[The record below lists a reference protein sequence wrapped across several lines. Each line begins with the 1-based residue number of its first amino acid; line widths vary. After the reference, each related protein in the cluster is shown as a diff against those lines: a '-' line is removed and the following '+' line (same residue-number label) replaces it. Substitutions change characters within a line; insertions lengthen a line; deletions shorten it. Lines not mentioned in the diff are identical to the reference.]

1 MIHDDNNDTDEMRLK
16 EMLRAVD
23 SGAPAPDGDFLRS
36 LRQRATDE
44 FMQAAAAADSAAS
57 SAGAASSQGSIPIR
71 PNRRSSMFTLA
82 LRGSLVL
89 SAATALLMAWL
100 TPLGEKSVSGGV
112 PFSVVLEELR
122 GASTLHLQVEKSGQ
136 TADILVRAPGL
147 VRWQESPQRYQIA
160 AGSRLWKVDLTENT
174 VVEGDSK
181 WFLSPDRQ
189 INLLGL
195 LDVGVKDASP
205 LLVAKPVQQTLF
217 DGRKCFEY
225 QVDVPAER
233 GRVQID
239 AFADVTNNQLV
250 GIVARDAGAPANAGP
265 PLAELRLV
273 ARNQAV
279 ADEEFV
285 VAKSLT
291 EDGRIGKVTE
301 SQGIVVLRPM
311 LAQRWTPICRETL
324 LRPGDWLR
332 TELRGA
338 NAVKVTLSSDVEL
351 TLGPGT
357 LIECISPSQARLHNG
372 QVQVKSEVA
381 PKAGADGAPQKAG
394 AEFTLLAPR
403 EGRRLFQ
410 PGQKQLVRVDR
421 DEKIVDMPDT
431 PVWLA
436 GFEGTTNNESLGSLI
451 VNLPDGRNEP
461 LTVGEHKVSV
471 EIRDQIARTTIE
483 ETFVNHT
490 PSRLEGVFHFPLPQ
504 DASISGFGMWI
515 GNDLVEADV
524 VEKQRARE
532 IFETILREKRDP
544 GLLEWMGGNIFKAR
558 VFPIEPHSEK
568 RIKIVYTQV
577 LPLRANRYRY
587 SYGLRSELLRTKPL
601 RQLSLKVTVN
611 SALPLKGVTCPTHT
625 VRSLQHKNSAQL
637 EFSAQEYTPTRDF
650 EVVCEV
656 DGRQSDVVVVPHRR
670 GEDGYFLLQLTPPSA
685 EGNWQRELLPD
696 GKPLNVVLLCDTS
709 SSMDLE
715 KRRQQAEFVGTV
727 LTSLG
732 ADDRFQLACADV
744 GTAWFANDPQ
754 APTDDI
760 IAKAR
765 TFLDERL
772 SLGWTDLDRA
782 FADVI
787 QKAPTDAHI
796 IYVGDGIVSARSTD
810 TAAFVQRLKQMVGKS
825 KVDVNRPH
833 RTFHSVTV
841 GNSSESVVMKGI
853 ASVGHGSTRAVSNEQ
868 TPQLVAL
875 ELLNEIAQPGLQDLN
890 VEFRGVKVAAVYPEQ
905 LPNVPAGTQQILV
918 GRYLPEGK
926 DQAGEI
932 IVTGMRGQEK
942 VRYVARVN
950 LKDAES
956 GNSFIPRLWARAHLD
971 LLLAQGQNAAI
982 RDEIIGLSEQFHIIT
997 PYTSLLVLESDA
1009 DRERFG
1015 VTRRYE
1021 MRDGERF
1028 FAEGRNNA
1036 NFELAQAQMKRAGDW
1051 RQGLRRHVVA
1061 ELKKLG
1067 RDPETLQMQIQFM
1080 RGNMPYLRGI
1090 HGNFN
1095 GRSGRWSGAVGGRL
1109 ENAWSFS
1116 GGGMGGG
1123 GFGNDSYFALDGLS
1137 DGGELVLGATDLF
1150 SRLDYDVDGDGIS
1163 LIDKGEKLELKKELK
1178 SISLGLEDKSKLA
1191 AEFDEK
1197 ASIWDYQEDF
1207 AEGLQRGTLFAGATD
1222 ELMVGAKRKARFDF
1236 GGERQMGRS
1245 VSFGRAWGGRG
1256 YHYGY
1261 GAAPDYTSWL
1271 KTLFPA
1277 LPAASKPAPPSPE
1290 PKDWTADAILLSRKL
1305 LRTESLKG
1313 LDGGI
1318 ELKRTADYFDPRW
1331 NRLSSRHAD
1340 IVVYGPAGWVT
1351 RPLTDREQSIVN
1363 YATPRERGIYSLAF
1377 LLGRKRPAAVSDHSP
1392 AVLGLD
1398 DGSVVAL
1405 HEQFRDYSAR
1415 VDAAGENLAKLILSM
1430 KKSTR
1435 TEHFWIDTAKQVLVK
1450 QESFDDGQLTA
1461 SVTYEDFVEVAGSR
1475 WARKST
1481 RFDNAGARIA
1491 ETTFDIQAL
1500 NKDRHNERMDELLT
1514 ARPSVQFIQLPFVSL
1529 KSARQKAVDGSA
1541 GFDDR
1546 LAMILWNAQLQ
1557 QWDELW
1563 KHVDAVENLADGK
1576 PGVRW
1581 IRTRLQSIIRRHE
1594 ECRERLRAEAK
1605 DLAART
1611 QQDELFLTEYIL
1623 GEVQA
1628 ISSWAEF
1635 LEFVQLLKPVYERQ
1649 PADSKAMLQW
1659 TERLAQCR
1667 EGMGQ
1672 SEEALKLWR
1681 SLAEAA
1687 PWMIGWQTEYARR
1700 LGQTGDYDGALAWLR
1715 QQLDRPIQRLEYE
1728 EETLRSTMA
1737 DLYRAQGRW
1746 NDLLTFTTEWI
1757 ARKPHSQSYNS
1768 AYAQHLSA
1776 LVFNDRLDQANALAQ
1791 QWMNEAQIEG
1801 KLKGD
1806 QYARLDNALN
1816 FALGTAFNLSFQRV
1830 EERWFEP
1837 LEKVSQFFIWHSHH
1851 PEIASRIMQH
1861 HQFQQS
1867 DVADRLR
1874 GELWARLQADI
1885 AKLTPGQISTLVGWT
1900 LSGRMELAQAINGR
1914 TQLDASEIPTTLW
1927 AKIAEGL
1934 KTRWQQSQDKQDK
1947 HLLGETLTAI
1957 YSNRFRD
1964 TELLPFLRQRMAE
1977 ADPDFRQ
1984 AYVST
1989 LFETLL
1995 TTAWTESIEQ
2005 EAFARLRE
2013 LSSAEPHKRL
2023 EVQLPA
2029 LYRLVDAMLA
2039 NRQAA
2044 AERLLS
2050 DQGGQEK
2057 LTRKELAAQK
2067 NEIRHK
2073 ACLQLASRLS
2083 EEAKKEDGPL
2093 SNWFKIE
2100 QTWLDVQVS
2109 QNMNQVIQFC
2119 WQILSDAPLPPS
2131 ASDLDA
2137 EDAVSNVVQ
2146 PDLHANAV
2154 DLNAVKKSFDR
2165 LLRDRALATVMN
2177 LALRRAAK
2185 PEDIQRILKF
2195 IDAGI
2200 EQGRIAANRPPAGS
2214 PDAAAAAVD
2223 SNAPAGADKSDKL
2236 QEAASEW
2243 RGMKFRFLVGLDRP
2257 DDLDRQLRDW
2267 IREDVSTAPWRQA
2280 LARLVAERG
2289 KVDEAIQLLEACE
2302 KDKLLGAAD
2311 YKLLSDLYLVV
2322 DRRPDHERSRLE
2334 IFRLMPEGQ
2343 LSQLLYRASNHWQ
2356 QGTQTAELDQNTLFV
2371 LKSLFEKSGSPENYF
2386 WAVRN
2391 IYAATRDFR
2400 ILQMLPDSMLG
2411 RSPQQVYSFLSAVNG
2426 QVLVE
2431 LRNEAAADEILDRIK
2446 ILRTADRSV
2455 TDLRALDLL
2464 EALVERKSSE
2474 LLNQSAP
2481 HQHACLAALQ
2491 RAFDRKWGDGEPV
2504 LMANFLHQLGGLPS
2518 QLATEQLRELRE
2530 LQKASPASSRDH
2542 LRITSSLCN
2551 LIGSTY
2557 RRLDEAI
2564 REMEVEVRSYAQS
2577 HGGQWPFQD
2586 AEILGSYISLYEQA
2600 GQHAAAE
2607 MVLKQFLARPENA
2620 VQRKWLDD
2628 RLMSLYNHALEHDGA
2643 VSLGATRDKLFIPIY
2658 QLSLKAIEQSADEH
2672 ERYNLI
2678 ARLVTTFDIAHR
2690 NKIPGAMDAVSEFA
2704 FKVLPD
2710 VLKRQVS
2717 QYRNSL
2723 SAPVGVLAE
2732 IAGPKAALRYVV
2744 ERMEQYPQRLE
2755 ISWENSWQVLG
2766 PELGRRRSSAGATE
2780 LDDRVL
2786 KLVVQELQRELR
2798 SGENRSRYIYHRGYP
2813 DFWAEKAGA
2822 FADAAEAVLA
2832 ENQKSGRR
2840 KTAVAEYLWS
2850 GLELHARAIEVLLV
2864 AHQKGLLD
2872 ESGQVR
2878 VVQWLHDTKR
2888 FAESIPLLEGL
2899 VTLRPDN
2906 MNFRTRLMTAYFRSQ
2921 RPQQLVDL
2929 IEKTDEYFH
2938 AGGRWTEGNIAEFGR
2953 GCQGCNQSE
2962 RAVRYL
2968 TEAVALHQRANPG
2981 AGLNNGT
2988 LADYYSVLAS
2998 SNSDLGRTKEAV
3010 EAASAAIICWA
3021 PNRSERSNS
3030 LETLNSV
3037 LRQAKDLDDFVKY
3050 LDGEAGRTG
3059 QDSPI
3064 LRKAIG
3070 LIYQQRNEFAKAI
3083 TQLQLAVDLQPN
3095 DAAIH
3100 NALIACFDANENRAA
3115 ATKQLLK
3122 LIDLHRND
3130 LGLYLQLTERLKD
3143 NEAESERA
3151 ATSIVDASPNEAENH
3166 AALAELRQ
3174 QQGRWS
3180 EAIPEWQQVAEL
3192 RKREPNGLLKLVAAQ
3207 LHEKQWNDARA
3218 TINKLRKTEWPTRF
3232 TDIQQQASQLENQI
3246 PKE

>member
-1 MIHDDNNDTDEMRLK
+1 
-16 EMLRAVD
+16 
-23 SGAPAPDGDFLRS
+23 
-36 LRQRATDE
+36 
-44 FMQAAAAADSAAS
+44 
-57 SAGAASSQGSIPIR
+57 
-71 PNRRSSMFTLA
+71 MFTLA

-89 SAATALLMAWL
+89 SAAAALLMAWL
-100 TPLGEKSVSGGV
+100 TPMGEKSVSGGV

-122 GASTLHLQVEKSGQ
+122 GASTLHLQVEKAGQ

-160 AGSRLWKVDLTENT
+160 AGSRLWKVDLAQNT
-174 VVEGDSK
+174 VVEGDSQ

-205 LLVAKPVQQTLF
+205 LLVARPVQRTVF
-217 DGRKCFEY
+217 DGRDCYAY

-233 GRVQID
+233 GRVQIE
-239 AFADVTNNQLV
+239 AFADVANNQLV
-250 GIVARDAGAPANAGP
+250 GIVARDVAAPANAGP

-311 LAQRWTPICRETL
+311 LAQRWTPVCRETL

-357 LIECISPSQARLHNG
+357 LMECISPSQARLHHG
-372 QVQVKSEVA
+372 QVQVKADAAAKPEA
-381 PKAGADGAPQKAG
+381 NQGPRKAAS
-394 AEFTLLAPR
+394 EFTLLAPR
-403 EGRRLFQ
+403 QGSRLFQ

-421 DEKIVDMPDT
+421 DEKIVDVPET

-515 GNDLVEADV
+515 GNELVEADV

-558 VFPIEPHSEK
+558 VFPIEAHSEK

-601 RQLSLKVTVN
+601 RELSLKVTVN

-625 VRSLQHKNSAQL
+625 VRTLQHKNSAQL

-670 GEDGYFLLQLTPPSA
+670 GEDGYFLMQLTPPSA
-685 EGNWQRELLPD
+685 DGNWQRELLPD
-696 GKPLNVVLLCDTS
+696 GKPLSVVLLCDTS
-709 SSMDLE
+709 SSMDAE

-732 ADDRFQLACADV
+732 TDDRFQLACADV
-744 GTAWFANDPQ
+744 GTAWFANEPQ
-754 APTDDI
+754 TSTDDN

-787 QKAPTDAHI
+787 QKAPANAHI
-796 IYVGDGIVSARSTD
+796 IYIGDGIVSARSMD
-810 TAAFVQRLKQMVGKS
+810 TAAFVQRLKQLVGKS
-825 KVDVNRPH
+825 TGDANRAH

-853 ASVGHGSTRAVSNEQ
+853 ASAGHGSTRAISNEQ
-868 TPQLVAL
+868 SPQLVAL

-926 DQAGEI
+926 DQTGEI

-942 VRYVARVN
+942 VRYVAKVN
-950 LKDAES
+950 LQDAES

-971 LLLAQGQNAAI
+971 LLLAQGQSAAI

-1021 MRDGERF
+1021 MRDGARF
-1028 FAEGRNNA
+1028 FAEGRNNS

-1051 RQGLRRHVVA
+1051 RLGLRRKVLA

-1067 RDPETLQMQIQFM
+1067 RDPNDLQAQLQVM
-1080 RGNMPYLRGI
+1080 RGNIPYFRS
-1090 HGNFN
+1090 FN
-1095 GRSGRWSGAVGGRL
+1095 GDFGKRSGALGGRFDNSWGFFGGGVGG
-1109 ENAWSFS
+1109 S
-1116 GGGMGGG
+1116 GGNL
-1123 GFGNDSYFALDGLS
+1123 GNRAAY
-1137 DGGELVLGATDLF
+1137 VL
-1150 SRLDYDVDGDGIS
+1150 DGIS
-1163 LIDKGEKLELKKELK
+1163 NGRDFDLGDVDLLARLDADGELPVDGTEEKREITKELK
-1178 SISLGLEDKSKLA
+1178 NISLGVEGEFGLAGEFDKKSQRWDAQDDFESSVDGGYLLTGAA
-1191 AEFDEK
+1191 AEPV
-1197 ASIWDYQEDF
+1197 
-1207 AEGLQRGTLFAGATD
+1207 
-1222 ELMVGAKRKARFDF
+1222 VGAKRKAWF
-1236 GGERQMGRS
+1236 GFGAERQLDRS
-1245 VSFGRAWGGRG
+1245 MNFGRLLGGRG
-1256 YHYGY
+1256 YRYGY
-1261 GAAPDYTSWL
+1261 EATPDYTSWL
-1271 KTLFPA
+1271 NTLFPA
-1277 LPAASKPAPPSPE
+1277 LPAASKPSQPLAE
-1290 PKDWTADAILLSRKL
+1290 PKDWTADAILLSKTL
-1305 LRTESLKG
+1305 LRTDSLKG

-1318 ELKRTADYFDPRW
+1318 ELKRTADYFDSRW

-1340 IVVYGPAGWVT
+1340 LVVYGPAGWVT
-1351 RPLTDREQSIVN
+1351 RPLTEREQSIVN

-1377 LLGRKRPAAVSDHSP
+1377 LLGRKRPAAVSDIAP
-1392 AVLGLD
+1392 TVLGLD

-1415 VDAAGENLAKLILSM
+1415 VEAAGANLAKLILSM
-1430 KKSTR
+1430 KKSSR
-1435 TEHFWIDTAKQVLVK
+1435 AEHFWIDTARQVLVK
-1450 QESFDDGQLTA
+1450 QESFDDGQVTA
-1461 SVTYEDFVEVAGSR
+1461 SVTFEDFVEVAGSR

-1481 RFDNAGARIA
+1481 RFDNTGARIS
-1491 ETTFDIQAL
+1491 ETTFDVQGLSKA
-1500 NKDRHNERMDELLT
+1500 RHNERMNELLT

-1529 KSARQKAVDGSA
+1529 KVARQKAVDGSA
-1541 GFDDR
+1541 AFDDR

-1563 KHVDAVENLADGK
+1563 KHVDAVEKLADGK

-1594 ECRERLRAEAK
+1594 ECRERLRAEAQ
-1605 DLAART
+1605 DLAARP
-1611 QQDELFLTEYIL
+1611 QQNELFLTEFVL

-1628 ISSWAEF
+1628 ISSWPEF
-1635 LEFVQLLKPVYERQ
+1635 LEFVQLFKPVYERQ
-1649 PADSKAMLQW
+1649 PAESNAMLQW

-1687 PWMIGWQTEYARR
+1687 PWTVGWQTEYARR

-1715 QQLDRPIQRLEYE
+1715 QQLDRPIQRREYE

-1737 DLYRAQGRW
+1737 DLYRTQGRW
-1746 NDLLTFTTEWI
+1746 NNLLTFTTEWI
-1757 ARKPHSQSYNS
+1757 ARQPQSQSYNS

-1791 QWMNEAQIEG
+1791 QWMNDALIEG

-1837 LEKVSQFFIWHSHH
+1837 LAKVALFFIWHSHH
-1851 PEIASRIMQH
+1851 SEIAGRIMQH

-1874 GELWARLQADI
+1874 GELWARLQADWD
-1885 AKLTPGQISTLVGWT
+1885 KLAPAQIKTLVGWT
-1900 LSGRMELAQAINGR
+1900 LAGRMELQQAINGR
-1914 TQLDASEIPTTLW
+1914 KQLDASEIPTSLW

-1934 KTRWQQSQDKQDK
+1934 KTRWQQSQDQQDK
-1947 HLLGETLTAI
+1947 HLLGEALTSI
-1957 YSNRFRD
+1957 YSHRFRD
-1964 TELLPFLRQRMAE
+1964 TELLPFLRQRVAD

-1984 AYVST
+1984 PYVSA

-1995 TTAWTESIEQ
+1995 TTGWTESIEQ
-2005 EAFARLRE
+2005 EAFARLRD
-2013 LSSAEPHKRL
+2013 LSNAEPQQRL

-2039 NRQAA
+2039 IRQTA

-2067 NEIRHK
+2067 NEIRRQ
-2073 ACLQLASRLS
+2073 AYVQLASRLS

-2093 SNWFKIE
+2093 TNWFKME
-2100 QTWLDVQVS
+2100 QTWLEVLIS
-2109 QNMNQVIQFC
+2109 QNSDEVIEFC
-2119 WQILSDAPLPPS
+2119 WRILGDAPPKPD
-2131 ASDLDA
+2131 ANELDA
-2137 EDAVSNVVQ
+2137 EDSVSRVVR

-2154 DLNAVKKSFDR
+2154 DSNAIKKSFDR

-2177 LALRRAAK
+2177 LALRRGAK

-2200 EQGRIAANRPPAGS
+2200 EQGRIAAIRPPAGN
-2214 PDAAAAAVD
+2214 PDGAVAVAD
-2223 SNAPAGADKSDKL
+2223 NKTPAGADKPDKL
-2236 QEAASEW
+2236 AESASEW
-2243 RGMKFRFLVGLDRP
+2243 REMKFRFLVGLDRP
-2257 DDLDRQLRDW
+2257 NDLDRQLRDW

-2302 KDKLLGAAD
+2302 KDKLLVAAD
-2311 YKLLSDLYLVV
+2311 YKVLSDLYLVV
-2322 DRRPDHERSRLE
+2322 DRRPDHERGRLE
-2334 IFRLMPEGQ
+2334 IFKLMPEGQ

-2356 QGTQTAELDQNTLFV
+2356 QGAQTAELDQNTLLV

-2391 IYAATRDFR
+2391 IYAGSRDFR
-2400 ILQMLPDSMLG
+2400 VLQMLPDAMLG

-2426 QVLVE
+2426 QILTE

-2446 ILRTADRSV
+2446 TLRTAERTV

-2481 HQHACLAALQ
+2481 HQQACLAALQ

-2504 LMANFLHQLGGLPS
+2504 LMASFLYQLGSLPP

-2542 LRITSSLCN
+2542 LQITSSLCN
-2551 LIGSTY
+2551 LIGGAY

-2577 HGGQWPFQD
+2577 HGGQWPVQD
-2586 AEILGSYISLYEQA
+2586 AEVLGSYISLYEQA

-2607 MVLKQFLARPENA
+2607 TVLKQFLARPENTA
-2620 VQRKWLDD
+2620 QRKWLDD

-2643 VSLGATRDKLFIPIY
+2643 VSLGATRNKLFIPIY
-2658 QLSLKAIEQSADEH
+2658 QLSLKRIEQAADEH

-2678 ARLVTTFDIAHR
+2678 VRLATTFDIAHR
-2690 NKIPGAMDAVSEFA
+2690 NKVPGAIDAVTEFA

-2717 QYRNSL
+2717 QYRNTVT
-2723 SAPVGVLAE
+2723 APIGVLAE

-2755 ISWENSWQVLG
+2755 FSWENSWQILG
-2766 PELGRRRSSAGATE
+2766 PELGRRRSNAGSTE

-2786 KLVVQELQRELR
+2786 KLVVRELQRELR
-2798 SGENRSRYIYHRGYP
+2798 GGENRSRYIYHRGYP
-2813 DFWAEKAGA
+2813 DFWTEKAGA
-2822 FADAAEAVLA
+2822 FADAAEAVLT

-2840 KTAVAEYLWS
+2840 MIAVAEYLWS
-2850 GLELHARAIEVLLV
+2850 GLELHSRAIEVLLV

-2872 ESGQVR
+2872 ETGQVR
-2878 VVQWLHDTKR
+2878 LVQWLHDVNR

-2899 VTLRPDN
+2899 VTLRPGN
-2906 MNFRTRLMTAYFRSQ
+2906 MEFRTRLMKAYFRSQ
-2921 RPQQLVDL
+2921 RPQQLAEL
-2929 IEKTDEYFH
+2929 IEQTDAYFH
-2938 AGGRWTEGNIAEFGR
+2938 TGGRWTEGNIAEFGR
-2953 GCQGCNQSE
+2953 GCQGCNQFE

-2988 LADYYSVLAS
+2988 LAGYYSVLAY

-3021 PNRSERSNS
+3021 PKRSERANS
-3030 LETLNSV
+3030 LEALNSV
-3037 LRQAKDLDDFVKY
+3037 LRQAKDLDDFVNH

-3083 TQLQLAVDLQPN
+3083 TQLQLAADLQPN

-3130 LGLYLQLTERLKD
+3130 LALYQQLAERMKD

-3151 ATSIVDASPNEAENH
+3151 ATSIVEASPNEAENH

-3192 RKREPNGLLKLVAAQ
+3192 RKLEPNGLLKLAAAQ

-3218 TINKLRKTEWPTRF
+3218 TISKLRKTEWPARF
-3232 TDIQQQASQLENQI
+3232 TDVQQQASQLENQI

>member
-1 MIHDDNNDTDEMRLK
+1 MIHDNNNNRDEMKLK
-16 EMLRAVD
+16 EMLCAVD
-23 SGAPAPDGDFLRS
+23 ADAPAPDHDQLRS
-36 LRQRATDE
+36 LRQRAADE
-44 FMQAAAAADSAAS
+44 FLQAATAADPASTASNAAS
-57 SAGAASSQGSIPIR
+57 PPRSIPIR

-89 SAATALLMAWL
+89 SAAAALLMAWL

-147 VRWQESPQRYQIA
+147 VRWQESPQHYQIA
-160 AGSRLWKVDLTENT
+160 AGSRLWKVDLADNT
-174 VVEGDSK
+174 VVEEDSK
-181 WFLSPDRQ
+181 WFLGPDRQ
-189 INLLGL
+189 IDLLAL

-205 LLVAKPVQQTLF
+205 LLVAKPVERTAF
-217 DGRKCFEY
+217 DGRACYAY

-233 GRVQID
+233 GRVQIN
-239 AFADVTNNQLV
+239 AFADVANNQLI
-250 GIVARDAGAPANAGP
+250 GIVARDVGTPANAGP
-265 PLAELRLV
+265 PLAELRLI
-273 ARNQAV
+273 ARNPAV
-279 ADEEFV
+279 GDEEFV

-311 LAQRWTPICRETL
+311 LAQRWTPVCRETL

-357 LIECISPSQARLHNG
+357 LMECISPSQARLHHG
-372 QVQVKSEVA
+372 QVQVKSEA
-381 PKAGADGAPQKAG
+381 AAKPGADGAAQKAPL
-394 AEFTLLAPR
+394 EFTLLAPR
-403 EGRRLFQ
+403 QGSRLFQ

-421 DEKIVDMPDT
+421 DEKIVDVPEA

-504 DASISGFGMWI
+504 DASISGFGMWV

-601 RQLSLKVTVN
+601 RELSLKVTVN

-625 VRSLQHKNSAQL
+625 VRTLQHKNSAQV
-637 EFSAQEYTPTRDF
+637 EFSTQEYTPTRDF

-656 DGRQSDVVVVPHRR
+656 DGRQSDVVVIPHRR
-670 GEDGYFLLQLTPPSA
+670 GDDGYFLLQLTPPAA

-696 GKPLNVVLLCDTS
+696 GKPLSVVLLCDTS
-709 SSMDLE
+709 SSMDAE

-744 GTAWFANDPQ
+744 GTAWIANDPLE
-754 APTDDI
+754 PTEGN

-765 TFLDERL
+765 TFLDERI

-787 QKAPTDAHI
+787 QKAPADAHI

-810 TAAFVQRLKQMVGKS
+810 TAAFVQRLKQLVGKT
-825 KVDVNRPH
+825 KGDAKGGH
-833 RTFHSVTV
+833 RTLHSVTV

-853 ASVGHGSTRAVSNEQ
+853 ASVGHGSTRAITNEQ

-890 VEFRGVKVAAVYPEQ
+890 VEFRGLKVAAVYPEQ

-942 VRYVARVN
+942 VRYVAKVN
-950 LKDAES
+950 LKDAEA

-971 LLLAQGQNAAI
+971 LLLAQGQSSVI

-1051 RQGLRRHVVA
+1051 RQGLRRKVLA
-1061 ELKKLG
+1061 DLKRLG
-1067 RDPETLQMQIQFM
+1067 RDAEGLNTQVQFLYSNGPFLSSISEALS
-1080 RGNMPYLRGI
+1080 RRSGAFG
-1090 HGNFN
+1090 
-1095 GRSGRWSGAVGGRL
+1095 GRS
-1109 ENAWSFS
+1109 ENSWGFI
-1116 GGGMGGG
+1116 GGGIGGG
-1123 GFGNDSYFALDGLS
+1123 GFGYNGYFALDGVSNGREFLLGEVDFNFDS
-1137 DGGELVLGATDLF
+1137 DGIGLPP
-1150 SRLDYDVDGDGIS
+1150 GDRE
-1163 LIDKGEKLELKKELK
+1163 EKLEIQKEMK
-1178 SISLGLEDKSKLA
+1178 SISLSVADKSKRD

-1197 ASIWDYQEDF
+1197 GDSWEVQEEFESRFDGGSLF
-1207 AEGLQRGTLFAGATD
+1207 GGLAY
-1222 ELMVGAKRKARFDF
+1222 EPIVGAKRKASFDF
-1236 GGERQMGRS
+1236 GDERQLGRS
-1245 VSFGRAWGGRG
+1245 VNLGRHWGGRG
-1256 YHYGY
+1256 YRYGY
-1261 GAAPDYTSWL
+1261 EATPDYTSWL
-1271 KTLFPA
+1271 NTLFPV
-1277 LPAASKPAPPSPE
+1277 LSTASKPAPPVAE
-1290 PKDWTADAILLSRKL
+1290 PRDWTAQAIRLSKKL
-1305 LRTESLKG
+1305 LRTDGLQG

-1318 ELKRTADYFDPRW
+1318 ELTRTADYFDSRW
-1331 NRLSSRHAD
+1331 NRLSSRHSD

-1351 RPLTDREQSIVN
+1351 RPLSQREQSIVN
-1363 YATPRERGIYSLAF
+1363 YATRRERGIYSLAF
-1377 LLGRKRPAAVSDHSP
+1377 LLGRKRPAAVSDIAP
-1392 AVLGLD
+1392 TVLGLV

-1415 VDAAGENLAKLILSM
+1415 VEAAGENLVKLIVSTT
-1430 KKSTR
+1430 KSSR
-1435 TEHFWIDTAKQVLVK
+1435 VEHFWIDTAKQVLVK
-1450 QESFDDGQLTA
+1450 HESFDDGQLTA
-1461 SVTYEDFVEVAGSR
+1461 SVTFDDFVEVAGSH
-1475 WARKST
+1475 WARKATEFDNSGTRVSET
-1481 RFDNAGARIA
+1481 RF
-1491 ETTFDIQAL
+1491 EIQAL
-1500 NKDRHNERMDELLT
+1500 NKDRHSERMNELL
-1514 ARPSVQFIQLPFVSL
+1514 AAQPEVQFIQLPFVTL
-1529 KSARQKAVDGSA
+1529 KRARQNAADGSA
-1541 GFDDR
+1541 AFDDR
-1546 LAMILWNAQLQ
+1546 LAMILWNVQLQ
-1557 QWDELW
+1557 QWDEVW
-1563 KHVDAVENLADGK
+1563 KHVDAVEKLAGGK

-1581 IRTRLQSIIRRHE
+1581 IRTRLQSLIRRHE
-1594 ECRERLRAEAK
+1594 ECLERLRGEANR
-1605 DLAART
+1605 LAAET
-1611 QQDELFLTEYIL
+1611 QQDEQFLSEFIL

-1628 ISSWAEF
+1628 ISSWPEF
-1635 LEFVQLLKPVYERQ
+1635 LKFVHLLKPVYERQ
-1649 PADSKAMLQW
+1649 PAEAGAMLPW

-1681 SLAEAA
+1681 SLAESA
-1687 PWMIGWQTEYARR
+1687 PWNSGWQTQYARR
-1700 LGQTGDYDGALAWLR
+1700 LGETGDYDGALAWLR
-1715 QQLDRPIQRLEYE
+1715 QQLERPIQRREYE
-1728 EETLRSTMA
+1728 EEALRSTMA
-1737 DLYRAQGRW
+1737 DLYRTQGRW
-1746 NDLLTFTTEWI
+1746 NDLLTFTTEWV
-1757 ARKPHSQSYNS
+1757 ARQPQSQSYNS
-1768 AYAQHLSA
+1768 AYAQHLST
-1776 LVFNDRLDQANALAQ
+1776 LVFNDRLDQANALVQ
-1791 QWMNEAQIEG
+1791 QWLNDATING
-1801 KLKGD
+1801 RLKGD
-1806 QYARLDNALN
+1806 QYARLDSALN
-1816 FALGTAFNLSFQRV
+1816 FAMGNAFNLSFQRV
-1830 EERWFEP
+1830 DEHWLEP
-1837 LEKVSQFFIWHSHH
+1837 LGKLALFFVWHSHH

-1874 GELWARLQADI
+1874 GEFWARLQADF
-1885 AKLTPGQISTLVGWT
+1885 AKLTPGQVNTLVGWT
-1900 LSGRMELAQAINGR
+1900 LSGRMELQQPINGR
-1914 TQLDASEIPTTLW
+1914 KQLDASEVPTAAW
-1927 AKIAEGL
+1927 ARIAEGL
-1934 KTRWQQSQDKQDK
+1934 KTRWQQAQDKNDK
-1947 HLLGETLTAI
+1947 HLLGEALTAI
-1957 YSNRFRD
+1957 YSNRFREA
-1964 TELLPFLRQRMAE
+1964 ELLPFLRQRLAE
-1977 ADPDFRQ
+1977 ADPEFRRS
-1984 AYVST
+1984 YVT
-1989 LFETLL
+1989 RLFESLL
-1995 TTAWTESIEQ
+1995 ITGWTESIEQ
-2005 EAFARLRE
+2005 EGFALLRE
-2013 LSSAEPHKRL
+2013 LTIDAPHERL

-2044 AERLLS
+2044 AERILS

-2067 NEIRHK
+2067 SEIRRT
-2073 ACLQLASRLS
+2073 ACLQLATRLS
-2083 EEAKKEDGPL
+2083 EEAKKEDGL
-2093 SNWFKIE
+2093 LKNWFKME
-2100 QTWLDVQVS
+2100 QAWLDVQIS
-2109 QNMNQVIQFC
+2109 NDLEQVTQLC
-2119 WQILSDAPLPPS
+2119 WQILGDAPPVP
-2131 ASDLDA
+2131 DA
-2137 EDAVSNVVQ
+2137 DDVEADDPVLRVVQ
-2146 PDLHANAV
+2146 PDLYAKAV
-2154 DLNAVKKSFDR
+2154 DSKAVLKTFDQ

-2177 LALRRAAK
+2177 LAMRRQAK
-2185 PEDIQRILKF
+2185 PDDIQRILKF
-2195 IDAGI
+2195 MDAGI
-2200 EQGRIAANRPPAGS
+2200 EQGRVVANRPPVQS
-2214 PDAAAAAVD
+2214 PDVTVAAGD
-2223 SNAPAGADKSDKL
+2223 TKPPAITDKPDKK
-2236 QEAASEW
+2236 QESASEW
-2243 RGMKFRFLVGLDRP
+2243 RGQKFRFLVALDRP
-2257 DDLDRQLRDW
+2257 DDLERQLHEW

-2289 KVDEAIQLLEACE
+2289 KVDEAIQLLEACA

-2322 DRRPDHERSRLE
+2322 DRRSEHERSRLE
-2334 IFRLMPEGQ
+2334 TYKLMPESQ
-2343 LSQLLYRASNHWQ
+2343 LSQLLYRASNNRQ
-2356 QGTQTAELDQNTLFV
+2356 YGGAQTSELDESTLLV
-2371 LKSLFEKSGSPENYF
+2371 MRALFEKSGSPESYF

-2391 IYAATRDFR
+2391 IYANSRDSR
-2400 ILQMLPDSMLG
+2400 ILQMLPDAMLG
-2411 RSPQQVYSFLSAVNG
+2411 RSPQQVYSFLSAVNS
-2426 QVLVE
+2426 QVLSE
-2431 LRNEAAADEILDRIK
+2431 LRNEAAADEILARIK
-2446 ILRTADRSV
+2446 VLRTPERTA

-2474 LLNQSAP
+2474 ILNQSAP
-2481 HQHACLAALQ
+2481 HQQACLAALQ
-2491 RAFDRKWGDGEPV
+2491 RAFDRKWGEGEPV
-2504 LMANFLHQLGGLPS
+2504 LMAILLHQLGGLPAK
-2518 QLATEQLRELRE
+2518 LAEEQLRELRE
-2530 LQKASPASSRDH
+2530 LQKASPALSRDH
-2542 LRITSSLCN
+2542 LKITNSICSLV
-2551 LIGSTY
+2551 GGTY
-2557 RRLDEAI
+2557 RRLEEAI
-2564 REMEVEVRSYAQS
+2564 REMEIEVRSYAQA
-2577 HGGQWPFQD
+2577 HDGKWPIQD
-2586 AEILGSYISLYEQA
+2586 ADILSSYISLQEQA
-2600 GQHAAAE
+2600 GHHAAGE
-2607 MVLKQFLARPENA
+2607 TVLKQFLARPENVA
-2620 VQRKWLDD
+2620 QRKWLDD
-2628 RLMSLYNHALEHDGA
+2628 RLMSLYNHALEHNGA
-2643 VSLGATRDKLFIPIY
+2643 VSLGATRNKLFIPLYELI
-2658 QLSLKAIEQSADEH
+2658 LKQIEQAADEH
-2672 ERYNLI
+2672 ERYNLVT
-2678 ARLVTTFDIAHR
+2678 RLATTFDIAHR
-2690 NKIPGAMDAVSEFA
+2690 NKIPGAADAVTEFM
-2704 FKVLPD
+2704 FQILPG

-2717 QYRNSL
+2717 QYRNTIT
-2723 SAPVGVLAE
+2723 APITALAE
-2732 IAGPKAALRYVV
+2732 LAGPKAALRYVI

-2755 ISWENSWQVLG
+2755 ISWENSWQILG
-2766 PELGRRRSSAGATE
+2766 SELGRRRTSAGATD
-2780 LDDRVL
+2780 LDDRAL
-2786 KLVVQELQRELR
+2786 KLVIRELQRELR
-2798 SGENRSRYIYHRGYP
+2798 TGENRGRYIYGRGYP
-2813 DFWAEKAGA
+2813 DFWTEKTDA
-2822 FADAAEAVLA
+2822 FAKAAEAVLS
-2832 ENQKSGRR
+2832 ENQNSGRR
-2840 KTAVAEYLWS
+2840 MIAVAEYLWS
-2850 GLELHARAIEVLLV
+2850 GLELQPRAIEVLLV
-2864 AHQKGLLD
+2864 AHQKGVLD
-2872 ESGQVR
+2872 ETGQVR
-2878 VVQWLHDTKR
+2878 LVQWLHDSNR

-2899 VTLRPDN
+2899 VTLRPEN
-2906 MNFRTRLMTAYFRSQ
+2906 MEFRTRLMKAYFRSQ
-2921 RPQQLVDL
+2921 RPQQLAEL
-2929 IEKTDEYFH
+2929 TQQTDDFFH

-2953 GCQGCNQSE
+2953 GCQGCSQFE
-2962 RAVRYL
+2962 HAVRYL

-2988 LADYYSVLAS
+2988 LAGYYSALAYA
-2998 SNSDLGRTKEAV
+2998 NSDLGRTKEAV
-3010 EAASAAIICWA
+3010 EAASAAIVCWA
-3021 PNRSERSNS
+3021 PNRSERASS

-3037 LRQAKDLDDFVKY
+3037 LRQAKDLDDFVKH
-3050 LDGEAGRTG
+3050 LDGEAARTG

-3083 TQLQLAVDLQPN
+3083 TQLQLAADLQPN

-3100 NALIACFDANENRAA
+3100 HALIACFDANENRAA

-3130 LGLYLQLTERLKD
+3130 LVLYQQLAERLKD
-3143 NEAESERA
+3143 DEAESERA
-3151 ATSIVDASPNEAENH
+3151 ATSIVEASPNEAVSH

-3192 RKREPNGLLKLVAAQ
+3192 RKLEPNGLLKLAAAQ
-3207 LHEKQWNDARA
+3207 LHEKQWDEARA
-3218 TINKLRKTEWPTRF
+3218 TISQLRQTEWPAHFMDVR
-3232 TDIQQQASQLENQI
+3232 QQISQLENQL